1 MKARGCGTMWAKHM
15 FATAALVAMAAAMY
29 FIAAGPLAAQLR
41 AGAPALAARTQDS
54 QASAPRVQNPQ
65 DTQAEATGG
74 RKGQGAPS
82 SLRSE
87 TRLITV
93 DVSVRDKHGEAVRG
107 LKASDFR
114 IYDDGHGPQQIA
126 GFEFIE
132 PPATSATAVALASAS
147 QPATRAQPAARKATE
162 KTSAKASTPLPIYSN
177 QAFAKLAVPPTA
189 ILLDPGNI
197 AFQDQVTARLQAL
210 KLLDQLPAQTPVAIF
225 LLEGGLTVM
234 QNFTTD
240 RVILRAA
247 VNRSMIPSDKMK
259 NPENDPDN
267 KFNTTDAGAQATQAF
282 QKLEYE
288 EQTTVI
294 ADQTSDAMRAIA
306 KDLSGYPG
314 PKNVVWIS
322 EAFPQWILPG
332 AGFGPHSLEAGD
344 SSSLADPFR
353 QVFSSS
359 ANYGDKLK
367 SDARALVDARVT
379 VYPVDARGLVAPSL
393 YDASGNPLAN
403 DPSFASN
410 PASIGP
416 AMGAELSRETTDL
429 TFSQATMQ
437 QIAADTG
444 GLACVNTNDL
454 SGCAKTAIEDGSP
467 DYEISYYP
475 AGVIWDGS
483 FHRITL
489 KTDLHGVRIR
499 YRRGYSAIDT
509 TELAKKRPMEF
520 FQEAC
525 ASLLPVTSIGLKAE
539 PLVAQNAGESR
550 YLLSISPSALSVT
563 PTGDKLALHL
573 RLAVCEFAPL
583 GGRFH
588 IFTREMTKKFSERDA
603 LSWQKQDIASVI
615 DYNPKPQTARLRLA
629 VLDTSTGLTGSV
641 DVPAHPRV
649 VFRIAGLGDSRD
661 VARTA
666 GTSEVYS
673 HLEFHSS
680 NGDSGG
686 LDLSGD
692 RIEYRGK
699 LGIDLAAPAFFREV
713 YGERFQCE
721 AGKLTA
727 DRAVTEEPNFHFA
740 FKNPAGL
747 MAFVDLSGTAPEYS
761 GALPVNASARA
772 FFDALWKMCHCER
785 P

>member
-1 MKARGCGTMWAKHM
+1 MLAHVEGSAREWGRHTMRAKRIC
-15 FATAALVAMAAAMY
+15 AVGAV
-29 FIAAGPLAAQLR
+29 AAGLCFT
-41 AGAPALAARTQDS
+41 AGAAR
-54 QASAPRVQNPQ
+54 AQNLRGAQ
-65 DTQAEATGG
+65 TGATGG
-74 RKGQGAPS
+74 HKERGAPH
-82 SLRSE
+82 SLKSE

-107 LKASDFR
+107 LKASDFQ

-126 GFEFIE
+126 GFEFIQ
-132 PPATSATAVALASAS
+132 PAAIATPAFATPAAPQPATGPQRVATKATQKTSATAA
-147 QPATRAQPAARKATE
+147 
-162 KTSAKASTPLPIYSN
+162 TPLPVYSN
-177 QAFAKLAVPPTA
+177 QAFANLAVPPTA

-197 AFQDQVTARLQAL
+197 AFEDHVTARLQAL
-210 KLLDQLPAQTPVAIF
+210 KLVDKLPAQTPVAIF
-225 LLEGGLTVM
+225 LLAGGLAVV

-240 RVILRAA
+240 RAILRTA
-247 VNRSMIPSDKMK
+247 VNRSMIPSDKVK
-259 NPENDPDN
+259 NPESDPDN
-267 KFNTTDAGAQATQAF
+267 KFTSTNTGAQAEQAF

-294 ADQTSDAMRAIA
+294 ADETSDAMRAIA

-314 PKNVVWIS
+314 QKNLVWIS

-332 AGFGPHSLEAGD
+332 SGFGPHSVEAGD
-344 SSSLADPFR
+344 SSSLANPFR
-353 QVFSSS
+353 QTFEAS

-367 SDARALVDARVT
+367 GDAQALVDARVT

-393 YDASGNPLAN
+393 YDSSGNMLAT
-403 DPSFASN
+403 DPVFASN
-410 PASIGP
+410 PASVGP
-416 AMGAELSRETTDL
+416 AMGAELTREATDL

-437 QIAADTG
+437 QIAEDTG
-444 GLACVNTNDL
+444 GRACVNTNDL

-475 AGVIWDGS
+475 AGVVWDGS

-489 KTDLHGVRIR
+489 KSDLHGVKIL

-509 TELAKKRPMEF
+509 TELAKKRPMQF

-539 PLVAQNAGESR
+539 PLAARNADESR
-550 YLLSISPSALSVT
+550 YLLSISPRALSVT
-563 PTGDKLALHL
+563 PMGDKLAVHL
-573 RLAVCEFAPL
+573 RVGICEFAPQ

-588 IFTREMTKKFSERDA
+588 IYTREITKKFSERDA
-603 LSWQKQDIASVI
+603 QSWQRQDIASVI
-615 DYNPKPQTARLRLA
+615 DYNAKPRTARLRLA

-649 VFRIAGLGDSRD
+649 VFQIAGIGTAQEM
-661 VARTA
+661 ARKSGA
-666 GTSEVYS
+666 ANLYS

-686 LDLSGD
+686 LDLKGD
-692 RIEYRGK
+692 QIEYRGK
-699 LGIDLAAPAFFREV
+699 LGIDLAAPAFFRET
-713 YGERFQCE
+713 YGEKFQCE
-721 AGKLTA
+721 AGKLA
-727 DRAVTEEPNFHFA
+727 PVNGNSGERPNFHFA
-740 FKNPAGL
+740 FKNSDGL
-747 MAFVDLSGTAPEYS
+747 IALVDLSEARPAYTGD
-761 GALPVNASARA
+761 LPVDASARA
-772 FFDALWKMCHCER
+772 FFDALWKLSHCER

>member
-1 MKARGCGTMWAKHM
+1 M
-15 FATAALVAMAAAMY
+15 
-29 FIAAGPLAAQLR
+29 
-41 AGAPALAARTQDS
+41 
-54 QASAPRVQNPQ
+54 
-65 DTQAEATGG
+65 
-74 RKGQGAPS
+74 
-82 SLRSE
+82 RSE

-93 DVSVRDKHGEAVRG
+93 DVSVRDKHGNAVRG
-107 LKASDFR
+107 LKASDFQ

-132 PPATSATAVALASAS
+132 PPAISATAVARESAS
-147 QPATRAQPAARKATE
+147 QLGTGAQPAAATATE
-162 KTSAKASTPLPIYSN
+162 KTSAKAATQLPIYSN
-177 QAFAKLAVPPTA
+177 QEFAHSPVPPTA

-197 AFQDQVTARLQAL
+197 SFQDHVTATLQAL
-210 KLLDQLPAQTPVAIF
+210 KLVDKLPAQTPVAVF
-225 LLEGGLTVM
+225 LLAGGLTVV

-240 RVILRAA
+240 RAALRAA
-247 VNRSMIPSDKMK
+247 VNRSMMPMAKLK
-259 NPENDPDN
+259 NPETDPDN
-267 KFNTTDAGAQATQAF
+267 KFTTTDAGAKAEQAF

-294 ADQTSDAMRAIA
+294 ADEASDAMRAIA

-314 PKNVVWIS
+314 PKNLVWIS

-332 AGFGPHSLEAGD
+332 SGFGAHSVEAGD

-367 SDARALVDARVT
+367 SDAQALVDARVT

-393 YDASGNPLAN
+393 YDASGNMLAT

-410 PASIGP
+410 PASIGS
-416 AMGAELSRETTDL
+416 AMGAELTRETTDL

-437 QIAADTG
+437 QIAEDTG
-444 GLACVNTNDL
+444 GRACVNTNDL

-475 AGVIWDGS
+475 AGTVWDGS

-489 KTDLHGVRIR
+489 KTDLHGVKIR
-499 YRRGYSAIDT
+499 YRRGYSAVDT

-525 ASLLPVTSIGLKAE
+525 ASLLPVTSIGLKAA
-539 PLVAQNAGESR
+539 PLEARNAGESR
-550 YLLSISPSALSVT
+550 YLLSISPQALSVT

-573 RLAVCEFAPL
+573 RVAVCEFAPQ

-588 IFTREMTKKFSERDA
+588 IFMREMTKKFSEREA
-603 LSWQKQDIASVI
+603 QNWQRQDIASVV

-649 VFRIAGLGDSRD
+649 VFRIAGLGD
-661 VARTA
+661 AREMA
-666 GTSEVYS
+666 REEGASKVYS

-680 NGDSGG
+680 NGDAGG

-692 RIEYRGK
+692 AIEYRGK
-699 LGIDLAAPAFFREV
+699 LGIDLAAPALFREV
-713 YGERFQCE
+713 YGEKFQCE
-721 AGKLTA
+721 AGTLVA
-727 DRAVTEEPNFHFA
+727 DSGSRGAQPELVFA
-740 FKNPAGL
+740 FKNSAGL
-747 MAFVDLSGTAPEYS
+747 MAVVDLSGAAPAYS
-761 GALPVNASARA
+761 GALPVDASARA